1 MNSVRIFGRLN
12 LIVNL
17 KLKKFEGEYGKKRQ
31 GKRAKGRLNHV
42 LMVFFNCNCVFYYY
56 YYYFKG
62 FLAHLFG

>member
-17 KLKKFEGEYGKKRQ
+17 KLKKFQGEYGKKRQ

-42 LMVFFNCNCVFYYY
+42 LMVFFNWNCVF
-56 YYYFKG
+56 FNIIIILKG
-62 FLAHLFG
+62 F